1 MYMMKKIIGVCLL
14 LLVAVSGVQA
24 QSFEDMVKRFEK
36 CPKAECFH
44 IGPFLMRIAKV
55 AMPKEDFE
63 AMDPMAKAMF
73 EQVKHLTLLD
83 LSDCSEEDKATFR
96 AALESWAPEGYDAV
110 DMGSGEDKSTEE
122 EGISKGFLRVT
133 DKRSYELITVDLK
146 DYQCS
151 QMKGAL
157 TEELLQ
163 LMAAQEAESSKE

>member
-1 MYMMKKIIGVCLL
+1 MYMMKKIMGVCLL
-14 LLVAVSGVQA
+14 MLVAVSGVQA
-24 QSFEDMVKRFEK
+24 QSFDDMVKRFEK

-55 AMPKEDFE
+55 AMSKEDFE

-83 LSDCSEEDKATFR
+83 LSDCSDEDKATFR
-96 AALESWAPEGYDAV
+96 AALESWAPEGYEAV
-110 DMGSGEDKSTEE
+110 DMHSDEGKSTEE
-122 EGISKGFLRVT
+122 DSISKAFLRVT

-146 DYQCS
+146 DFQCS

-163 LMAAQEAESSKE
+163 LMAAQEAKDSKE